1 MTTDKADLT
10 LERLR
15 DDVARMLGESPEMIG
30 DDENL
35 LDYGLDSMRML
46 NLATQWSGGG
56 IELQFAD
63 LAESP
68 TLGDWWQQVQR
79 QQQRGRG

>member
-1 MTTDKADLT
+1 MTTDNASLT

-35 LDYGLDSMRML
+35 LNYGLDSMRML
-46 NLATQWSGGG
+46 NLASQWSGEG

-63 LAESP
+63 LAVSP
-68 TLGDWWQQVQR
+68 TLIDWWQLVQR
-79 QQQRGRG
+79 QRHRNGG